1 MDKDSIL
8 STRAKYLSFIPA
20 ELLLREVN
28 RLRQDRYTKK
38 LTTLKF
44 VKLLM
49 IAQIQQTPSLTD
61 ISAALKANEDLQHD
75 VNLPSISTSQLSRK
89 LRDVEP
95 ELLEKALAHCIEQ
108 VGLRCGGSRALS
120 RIGRL
125 HLIDSSTLSMCLS
138 QYRWA
143 DFRRTKAG
151 VKIHLRLVFQD
162 GFVYPEHVLLSHARP
177 ADRTKMD
184 GLVVS
189 EEGALNVFDRGYV
202 DYKKFDEYCKASIH
216 FVTRLKDN
224 AVIHEVVEER
234 PIPAGSP
241 VTRDAIVRLGSH
253 PKSVMEH
260 TLRLIETRDSE
271 GNPIVILSNHLA
283 LEAEEMGAIY
293 RKRWQ
298 IELFFKWIKQHLVLK
313 RLYGKSERAVYNQ
326 IRIALMAYCVLV
338 LLQGYTQHQGR
349 LLAVYK
355 CLRLCW
361 NKGVDEFL
369 VLLFPHCART
379 SRGRRRRASTEKVY
393 EETMQQYEEGYTDHL
408 DCLTYDPLIE

>member
-8 STRAKYLSFIPA
+8 STRTKYLSLIPVD
-20 ELLLREVN
+20 LLLREVN

-75 VNLPSISTSQLSRK
+75 VALPSISTSQLSRK

-162 GFVYPEHVLLSHARP
+162 GFVYTEHVLLSHARP

-189 EEGALNVFDRGYV
+189 EEGTLNVFDRGYV

-313 RLYGKSERAVYNQ
+313 RLYGKSEWAVYNQ

-338 LLQGYTQHQGR
+338 LLQSYTQHQGQ

-361 NKGVDEFL
+361 NKGVDECL

-379 SRGRRRRASTEKVY
+379 SRGRRRRACK
-393 EETMQQYEEGYTDHL
+393 G
-408 DCLTYDPLIE
+408 I